1 MERRIDIEEEREEL
15 NEWVLRSIELFENT
29 NYLDRITSVYP
40 FHTIK
45 ATSLDYNLKRRI
57 VMAHQSRNSIELIQ
71 IFRNELTRFAY
82 DEPLWY
88 LYKNINDVEENNP
101 NQLKR
106 IIQSLYSLTAD
117 EIIDKLEV
125 APKLNTQIG
134 PMFTNWLREN
144 FNLLSIDDFTN
155 STEGIHILNSSEQD
169 GKTFVNE
176 ILNQDLEK
184 RPDLVA
190 KVNNTY
196 IIGEAKWV
204 GQSGGN
210 QEKQVKE
217 VLKFCSNQLRNVIR
231 IGIVDG
237 FPWAIK
243 NNRGNIVSRKENVKI
258 QESEYDIISALLL
271 NDYLS
276 SFL

>member
-1 MERRIDIEEEREEL
+1 MNRRIDIEEERGEL
-15 NEWVLRSIELFENT
+15 NEWVLRSIELFEST
-29 NYLDRITSVYP
+29 PYLDNILNVYP
-40 FHTIK
+40 LQS
-45 ATSLDYNLKRRI
+45 ASPERLDDRLRRRI
-57 VMAHQSRNSIELIQ
+57 ISAHQSRRTDELISILQ
-71 IFRNELTRFAY
+71 NEVKFPY
-82 DEPLWY
+82 DEPLWF
-88 LYKNINDVEENNP
+88 LMKNIQGCLENNSL
-101 NQLKR
+101 QIQR
-106 IIQSLYSLTAD
+106 IADSLYSMTAD
-117 EIIDKLEV
+117 ETVFRLES
-125 APKLNTQIG
+125 APKLNTQMG

-144 FNLLSIDDFTN
+144 FNLLNINDFTN

-169 GKTFVNE
+169 GKDFVNK

-190 KVNNTY
+190 KVNSTY
-196 IIGEAKWV
+196 IIGEAKWI

-217 VLKFCSNQLRNVIR
+217 VLNFCSDQLRNVIR

-243 NNRGNIVSRKENVKI
+243 NNRGNIVNRKENVKV
-258 QESEYDIISALLL
+258 QESEYDLISALLL
-271 NDYLS
+271 NNYLS